1 MTAKFL
7 NDTGINPVLE
17 EDTEKESRKEKA
29 QNKKTFLTEWKYLR
43 FPAVYFDLWCWH
55 FPITHSTDAKLII
68 LSLQSEQRL

>member
-29 QNKKTFLTEWKYLR
+29 QNKKTFLTE
-43 FPAVYFDLWCWH
+43 
-55 FPITHSTDAKLII
+55 
-68 LSLQSEQRL
+68 